1 MDKNIWRK
9 NILSRRAAFDKEKNK
24 KLRTG
29 HDMAKLHMVF
39 VGNPSTRKIMAAR
52 CMEGKVK
59 VLILF

>member
-1 MDKNIWRK
+1 M
-9 NILSRRAAFDKEKNK
+9 S
-24 KLRTG
+24 
-29 HDMAKLHMVF
+29 KLHIVS